1 MSPPPRFG
9 QAFGRLISLDHR
21 CALIFM
27 VKCRTANPKRD
38 EDRELEIIHDLAE
51 KVLPFA
57 EAISEACDICAEL
70 DCLLCFAEASN
81 LYNYRRPQM
90 SEENVINIK
99 QGRCGLASYNRCG
112 PEAYAISTGTH
123 CKNKLSTHSCQ
134 MTSSWSAERALIPT
148 RLFMAKMTTSCLT
161 EVYWEIAYSFAR
173 ARMRAER

>member
-1 MSPPPRFG
+1 MLPPPRFG
-9 QAFGRLISLDHR
+9 QTFGRPISLDHR
-21 CALIFM
+21 CTSIFM
-27 VKCRTANPKRD
+27 GKCRAANLKSD
-38 EDRELEIIHDLAE
+38 EDRELEIIHDLTE
-51 KVLPFA
+51 KVLPFS

-99 QGRCGLASYNRCG
+99 QGRCVLVSYNRCG
-112 PEAYAISTGTH
+112 PEAYIISTGTH
-123 CKNKLSTHSCQ
+123 CKNKPLTHSCQ
-134 MTSSWSAERALIPT
+134 MTSSWSAERALIST
-148 RLFMAKMTTSCLT
+148 RMFMAKMTTSCLM